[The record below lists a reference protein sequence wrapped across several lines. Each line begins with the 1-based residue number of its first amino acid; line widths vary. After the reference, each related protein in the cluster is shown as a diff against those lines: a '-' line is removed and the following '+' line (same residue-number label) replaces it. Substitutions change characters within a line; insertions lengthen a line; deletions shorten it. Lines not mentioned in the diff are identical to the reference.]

1 MPVQVLTF
9 KVTFNRPII
18 VVFPPCDLKG
28 VNTTFRRLSDRVPH
42 VLNPAPYRV
51 SDRVSYRVSTVCPNA
66 WPSVCMYCVR

>member
-1 MPVQVLTF
+1 MVLQYGPVPVQVLTF

-51 SDRVSYRVSTVCPNA
+51 SDRVSYRVSYRV
-66 WPSVCMYCVR
+66 S